1 MYNQIYDIKLLD
13 ENLQERLI
21 KNYNT
26 EAQRAKLGHVA
37 KECYWTK
44 QVLASIIREGLPMS
58 KYVSDE
64 MYDALYNLYLKIS
77 VE

>member
-1 MYNQIYDIKLLD
+1 MYNQLYDIKLLD

-21 KNYNT
+21 MNYNT

-37 KECYWTK
+37 KGCYWTK

-58 KYVSDE
+58 RCVSDE